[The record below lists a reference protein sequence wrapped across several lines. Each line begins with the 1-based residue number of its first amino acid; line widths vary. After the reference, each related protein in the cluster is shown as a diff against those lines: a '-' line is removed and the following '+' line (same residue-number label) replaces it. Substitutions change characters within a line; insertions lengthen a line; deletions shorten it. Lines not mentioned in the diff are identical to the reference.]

1 MSFSFLNL
9 YIDSAQK
16 NEMQLPNNIGISPG
30 VFESISPL
38 EEYHYYQSF
47 CKNFEKILTIF
58 ADNFYIKFYDCLDN
72 FQTENKEYAILI
84 KTSYLQIAEDLLV
97 FKKIIS
103 FFFSNSFEVNAK
115 FKKALLQVYRLSL
128 KLQKHIYA
136 TGAEGK
142 IEVIFKLRVSPEEY
156 KVSMDWFNLNL
167 MKKCSLEV
175 YHYNSY
181 YYNFSIEELSQN
193 NKFINVYS
201 KKLHLGSTTL
211 MEFKRAFVE
220 FANQFYLLQCP

>member
-9 YIDSAQK
+9 YIDSAQE
-16 NEMQLPNNIGISPG
+16 NDVQLPSNIGISRG
-30 VFESISPL
+30 VFDNISSL
-38 EEYHYYQSF
+38 EEYHYYQGY
-47 CKNFEKILTIF
+47 CKNFEKILAIF

-84 KTSYLQIAEDLLV
+84 KTGYLQIAKDLEIL
-97 FKKIIS
+97 KNLIS
-103 FFFSNSFEVNAK
+103 FSFSNSCETDTK

-142 IEVIFKLRVSPEEY
+142 IEVIFKLRVSLEEY
-156 KVSMDWFNLNL
+156 KVSMEWFNLNL

-175 YHYNSY
+175 YYNNSY

-201 KKLHLGSTTL
+201 KKLHLGSSTF
-211 MEFKRAFVE
+211 MEFKKSFID
-220 FANQFYLLQCP
+220 FNNQFYLLQCP